1 LDSSWIKAVR
11 ANDLEAVRETYA
23 PDAVVWLPQFK
34 EARGEKAIRATFEG
48 IAVRKHCQGDR
59 FVGNGV

>member
-1 LDSSWIKAVR
+1 MR